1 MCETGTIEHFYEQ
14 IPGWFTYPR
23 LYRRAVANSA
33 EDGRLVEVGSWMGKS
48 ISFLAV
54 EAVNSG
60 ASQRIIAVDSWGDHA
75 AVTSD
80 EVFEGEE
87 TYRRYLQNIGP
98 VADKVETMRL
108 SSLDAA
114 KQFADRSCDF
124 VFIDA
129 SHEFE
134 DVLDDLRAWYPKVR
148 SGGVFAG
155 HDYHWP
161 GVSRAVREFASERNL
176 KRPRSTELCWV
187 IEVGEDSR
195 SRRQRF
201 ADTARAPLENIF
213 SLVARVR
220 YEVHVRGRN
229 RSSEGG

>member
-1 MCETGTIEHFYEQ
+1 
-14 IPGWFTYPR
+14 
-23 LYRRAVANSA
+23 
-33 EDGRLVEVGSWMGKS
+33 MGKS

-60 ASQRIIAVDSWGDHA
+60 AHQRIIAVDSWGDHA

-80 EVFEGEE
+80 ETFEGEE
-87 TYRRYLQNIGP
+87 TYRRYLQNIEP
-98 VADKVETMRL
+98 VSDRVETMRL

-134 DVLDDLRAWYPKVR
+134 DVLDDLRAWYPKVK

-161 GVSRAVREFASERNL
+161 GVSRAVHEFAVEQGLR
-176 KRPRSTELCWV
+176 RPRMTELCWV
-187 IEVGEDSR
+187 IEVGSDSR
-195 SRRQRF
+195 SRRQR
-201 ADTARAPLENIF
+201 LED
-213 SLVARVR
+213 SLRSPFDRIYGAIASRR
-220 YEVHVRGRN
+220 YELLIRRRKRLRATN
-229 RSSEGG
+229 

>member
-1 MCETGTIEHFYEQ
+1 
-14 IPGWFTYPR
+14 
-23 LYRRAVANSA
+23 
-33 EDGRLVEVGSWMGKS
+33 MGKS

-60 ASQRIIAVDSWGDHA
+60 AHQRIIAIDTWGDHV

-80 EVFEGEE
+80 ETFEGEE
-87 TYRRYLQNIGP
+87 TYRRYLQNIEP
-98 VADKVETMRL
+98 VSDRVETLRL

-129 SHEFE
+129 SHEYE
-134 DVLDDLRAWYPKVR
+134 DVLDDLRAWYPKVK

-161 GVSRAVREFASERNL
+161 EVSRAVHEFAVEQGLR
-176 KRPRSTELCWV
+176 RPRMTELCWV
-187 IEVGEDSR
+187 IAVGSDSR
-195 SRRQRF
+195 SRRQRLK
-201 ADTARAPLENIF
+201 D
-213 SLVARVR
+213 SLRSPIERIYGAIASRR
-220 YEVHVRGRN
+220 YELLIRRRKRLQETG
-229 RSSEGG
+229 